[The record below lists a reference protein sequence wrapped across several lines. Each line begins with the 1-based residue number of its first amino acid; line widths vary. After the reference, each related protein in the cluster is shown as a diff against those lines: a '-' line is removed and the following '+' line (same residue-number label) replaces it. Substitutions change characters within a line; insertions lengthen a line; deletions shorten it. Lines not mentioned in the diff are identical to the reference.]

1 MRAVSIL
8 TAVLGVAGMAALVGF
23 FGLGEVLRSLG
34 EIGAVGF
41 AAICVLHLL
50 LTVVMG
56 LAWRAL
62 LPGSNSWVVVW
73 GRLVRDSASEVLPLS
88 QVGGYVVGFHP
99 VFGTPRGASGMWLMR
114 AVALC
119 VTSLLLMGFYLR
131 VLKRQGR
138 ATVQSS
144 SAGP

>member
-1 MRAVSIL
+1 MATDDAAQVAARVATHYYAV
-8 TAVLGVAGMAALVGF
+8 ALW
-23 FGLGEVLRSLG
+23 GLGL
-34 EIGAVGF
+34 
-41 AAICVLHLL
+41 
-50 LTVVMG
+50 
-56 LAWRAL
+56 
-62 LPGSNSWVVVW
+62 
-73 GRLVRDSASEVLPLS
+73 
-88 QVGGYVVGFHP
+88 VGGYVVGFHP
-99 VFGTPRGASGMWLMR
+99 VFGTPRGASGMWLMQ